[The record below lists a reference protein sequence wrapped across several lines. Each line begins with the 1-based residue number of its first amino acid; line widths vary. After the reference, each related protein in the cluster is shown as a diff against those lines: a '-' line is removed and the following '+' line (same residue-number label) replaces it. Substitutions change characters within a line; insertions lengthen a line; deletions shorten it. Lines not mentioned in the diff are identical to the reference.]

1 MININDCID
10 QLDMYGLDTADSAV
24 NDYYIEQA
32 NSYDLGVYSDK
43 KAKALRV
50 LAVCYLALSS
60 GVREL
65 SSRSAKVGSQS
76 FKQKDSLKMLADLIA
91 DLDCNG
97 LIDDLT
103 GGINDRAFIAV
114 GGY

>member
-1 MININDCID
+1 MININDCIV
-10 QLDMYGLDTADSAV
+10 QLDMYGLDAADSAV

-50 LAVCYLALSS
+50 LVVCYLALSS
-60 GVREL
+60 GVRVL
-65 SSRSAKVGSQS
+65 TSRSAKAGGGQS
-76 FKQKDSLKMLADLIA
+76 FKETEALSMLGKLIN
-91 DLDCNG
+91 DLDCLG
-97 LIDDLT
+97 LVEDVT
-103 GGINDRAFIAV
+103 GGDQAVLVSV